1 MHVYDSMTFGTHN
14 NTQRRVRKWEVV
26 WECGPR
32 SDKSESI
39 MGSGMVMEPI
49 ADPTLDERDV
59 LMSSLMIDLSS
70 TPELEGEAKI
80 VVLGRH

>member
-1 MHVYDSMTFGTHN
+1 MGSGLGMWPL
-14 NTQRRVRKWEVV
+14 VRS
-26 WECGPR
+26 PR

-49 ADPTLDERDV
+49 ADPTLDERYV

-70 TPELEGEAKI
+70 TPELQGEAKI

>member
-1 MHVYDSMTFGTHN
+1 
-14 NTQRRVRKWEVV
+14 
-26 WECGPR
+26 
-32 SDKSESI
+32 

-49 ADPTLDERDV
+49 ADPTLYERDV